1 MVMKVSV
8 LHNAQ
13 HEIDSDMNL
22 VSFTKVELWTNIH
35 IGVAILC
42 SCLPTYRPL
51 VGKFSTFLR
60 SLRQRYTARFSS
72 RQRFKGSEEGT
83 QYPLANFMSGNS
95 SHYKEFNDRVAASA
109 DIPRPTEY
117 V

>member
-1 MVMKVSV
+1 MKVSV
-8 LHNAQ
+8 LHHAQ
-13 HEIDSDMNL
+13 HEIDFDMNL
-22 VSFTKVELWTNIH
+22 VSFTKAELWTNIH

-51 VGKFSTFLR
+51 VGKLSTFLG

-72 RQRFKGSEEGT
+72 RQTIKGSEEGT
-83 QYPLANFMSGNS
+83 QYPLANFMSDS
-95 SHYKEFNDRVAASA
+95 SSRYKEFHVGAADSA
-109 DIPRPTEY
+109 EIPRPTEY